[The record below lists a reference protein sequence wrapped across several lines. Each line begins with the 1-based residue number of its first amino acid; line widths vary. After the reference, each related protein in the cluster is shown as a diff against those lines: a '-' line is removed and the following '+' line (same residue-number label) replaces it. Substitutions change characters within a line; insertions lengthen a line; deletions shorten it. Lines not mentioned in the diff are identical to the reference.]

1 MWSLHSNKLV
11 WDTSRK
17 QITITKTAQRFPLA
31 APKTRAAASI
41 TGNTLRAYL
50 YLLHAGESDLRDVQR
65 ALGFTTPS
73 LASYHLGKLVDSG
86 YVTQNSHGQ
95 YLVVKD
101 STSEILEGYVKLGAR
116 VVPQLFFF
124 AVLFSAIVGF
134 FGVMSLFN
142 QQFVPLLVVASLAL
156 VVVLWYETL
165 RVWRR
170 LTTWK

>member
-1 MWSLHSNKLV
+1 M
-11 WDTSRK
+11 
-17 QITITKTAQRFPLA
+17 
-31 APKTRAAASI
+31 
-41 TGNTLRAYL
+41 
-50 YLLHAGESDLRDVQR
+50 QR

-73 LASYHLGKLVDSG
+73 LASYHLGKLISAG
-86 YVTQNSHGQ
+86 YVTQDNHGR
-95 YLVVKD
+95 YLVMKD
-101 STSEILEGYVKLGAR
+101 STSEILEGYVKLGTR
-116 VVPQLFFF
+116 IVPQLFFF

-134 FGVMSLFN
+134 FGVVSLSD

>member
-1 MWSLHSNKLV
+1 M
-11 WDTSRK
+11 
-17 QITITKTAQRFPLA
+17 A
-31 APKTRAAASI
+31 ASKAGAPASI
-41 TGNTLRAYL
+41 TGNTLRVYL
-50 YLLHAGESDLRDVQR
+50 YLLHAGECELRDVQR

-73 LASYHLGKLVDSG
+73 LASYHLGKLISSG
-86 YVTQNSHGQ
+86 YVSQNSHGQ

-101 STSEILEGYVKLGAR
+101 STSEILEGYVKLGTR

-134 FGVMSLFN
+134 FGVMSLFYV
-142 QQFVPLLVVASLAL
+142 QFVPPLVAASLAL

>member
-1 MWSLHSNKLV
+1 
-11 WDTSRK
+11 
-17 QITITKTAQRFPLA
+17 LA
-31 APKTRAAASI
+31 ATKAGAPASI
-41 TGNTLRAYL
+41 TGNTLRVYL
-50 YLLHAGESDLRDVQR
+50 YLLHAGQSELRDVQR

-73 LASYHLGKLVDSG
+73 LASYHLGKLISAGFVSQD
-86 YVTQNSHGQ
+86 SHGR

-101 STSEILEGYVKLGAR
+101 STSEILEGYVKLGTR

-134 FGVMSLFN
+134 FGAMSLFN
-142 QQFVPLLVVASLAL
+142 AQFVPLLVVASLGL

>member
-1 MWSLHSNKLV
+1 M
-11 WDTSRK
+11 
-17 QITITKTAQRFPLA
+17 A
-31 APKTRAAASI
+31 APKVGAPPSV
-41 TGNTLRAYL
+41 TGNTLRVYL
-50 YLLHAGESDLRDVQR
+50 YLLHAGESELRDVQR

-73 LASYHLGKLVDSG
+73 LASYHLGKLISAGFVSQD
-86 YVTQNSHGQ
+86 NHGR

-101 STSEILEGYVKLGAR
+101 STSEILEGYVKLGTR

-134 FGVMSLFN
+134 FGFASLLN
-142 QQFVPLLVVASLAL
+142 TQFVPLLVVSSLAL
-156 VVVLWYETL
+156 VAVLWYETL